1 MPYDNTPYSRF
12 LRLLDEQTMASPRY
26 QKAIKKL
33 EKKQADPKAQR
44 DARLRKMN
52 RLMAQEDRQL
62 RAAQRRSGTDPK

>member
-1 MPYDNTPYSRF
+1 MPYDNTPYSLF
-12 LRLLDEQTMASPRY
+12 LRLLDEQTMASPQY

-33 EKKQADPKAQR
+33 EKDQANPEAQR
-44 DARLRKMN
+44 DARLRKMK